1 MIPSCLEGHEAPGT
15 PLQAFVGIQPL
26 CENTSGL
33 RLHQCMQRALAS
45 VLGAALTP
53 QDHARHHLCMEGKV
67 KALLLQ
73 SVAGWGLEDPQ
84 LLWDV

>member
-1 MIPSCLEGHEAPGT
+1 
-15 PLQAFVGIQPL
+15 
-26 CENTSGL
+26 
-33 RLHQCMQRALAS
+33 MQRALAS

-53 QDHARHHLCMEGKV
+53 QDHARHHLCVVGKV